1 MKILIDKISAII
13 EIWEMPLYRN
23 IDLTAQEIL
32 LEDIRRYYFDHT
44 KRTLRIEDAKYLLER
59 AEELGLNKS
68 NGGLEA
74 LFSSLKYKF
83 DQREES

>member
-44 KRTLRIEDAKYLLER
+44 KRTFRIEDAKYLLER

>member
-1 MKILIDKISAII
+1 MKI
-13 EIWEMPLYRN
+13 EIWNMPLYRN
-23 IDLTAQEIL
+23 IDVSSQEIQ

-59 AEELGLNKS
+59 AEEMGLNKS

-83 DQREES
+83 DSENL